1 MKRLLAVML
10 ILLLVFG
17 MTLTGCGGQSA
28 PEQEEESAPLIGIS
42 LPAADHG
49 WVAAVSYYAEKTAQ
63 ELGMNYK
70 LVTSSDPNQQASQIE
85 ELISMEC
92 AAIVLFPHNNELT
105 VAAQKILDAG
115 IPLINFDRKVDV
127 DATCYLAGDNPGIGA
142 NGAEYIAEK
151 LGGKGNVVIAHV
163 PAYGSIDV
171 ERVDAFKEV
180 IAEKYPDIK
189 IIGDYGAPSSSK
201 EDGLKMMTDILTA
214 NPQIDAVYSMDDELS
229 MGLFQA
235 ITEAKRTDIKAITGG
250 GGAQDYFDL
259 MQTTDVNLA
268 SALYSPSMISECV
281 KIANDL
287 VNNGVTPEKEII
299 IPATI
304 VDKANVADYLD
315 ADSPY

>member
-1 MKRLLAVML
+1 ML